1 MVQSIAFPSKANLD
15 PTLSSLV
22 NNPRE
27 LLALIVER
35 DPKAAE
41 LLQFYLGG
49 YATLRK
55 FYDLRDEEIH
65 LQDGDKPTHRPI
77 ARKKAAATA
86 LLMVI
91 ASAAD
96 NIQGGLYDEERR
108 AVVQVDVLLALLGE
122 ATVFVN
128 REHLWLMQVIVHC
141 RLTL

>member
-15 PTLSSLV
+15 PTLNSLI

-27 LLALIVER
+27 VLARLVGE

-41 LLQFYLGG
+41 ILQFYLGG

-65 LQDGDKPTHRPI
+65 LSDGEKPIHRPI

-86 LLMVI
+86 LLIVI

-96 NIQGGLYDEERR
+96 NIQGGLYDKERD

-122 ATVFVN
+122 ATALVI
-128 REHLWLMQVIVHC
+128 RKHPLLMQ
-141 RLTL
+141 TLCVVG